1 MRKFMALD
9 KRETERKRRRWR
21 KTKKRKLKRDDTAE
35 VLKADR
41 QFQGFALLT
50 YKSQR
55 KK

>member
-1 MRKFMALD
+1 MGLA
-9 KRETERKRRRWR
+9 KRETERRERWR
-21 KTKKRKLKRDDTAE
+21 KTKKRKKRDDTAE

>member
-1 MRKFMALD
+1 MGLGLREQKYKTPKAENRKQ
-9 KRETERKRRRWR
+9 
-21 KTKKRKLKRDDTAE
+21 KTDDTAE

-41 QFQGFALLT
+41 RFQGFALLT